1 MNCLMVGGGGLYHH
15 VVMVA
20 RVQEVR
26 ADSGRENLRAR
37 RVYEEG
43 WWTVER
49 ILVGVVN
56 TIILEIALGIIL
68 KYDDDDDFNIFRAI

>member
-1 MNCLMVGGGGLYHH
+1 MVGGGGLYHH

>member
-1 MNCLMVGGGGLYHH
+1 
-15 VVMVA
+15 MVA